1 VTGEAR
7 LDETGAG
14 LAPATGGWFV
24 VNVRDAA
31 WVATEALGCA
41 CPFEGEEARFPEL
54 GVNIHVLQ
62 PGQPASLYHAESQ
75 QEAFLVLA
83 GECLLLVE
91 GRERVLRAWDFVHF
105 APGTAHAVVGAGD
118 GPAAVF
124 MVGARR
130 PDARVVYPGSDL
142 ARRHGAGAAHETED
156 EAEAYA
162 DLAPP
167 VPGRPPGWDR
177 LPWA

>member
-7 LDETGAG
+7 LEETGAG
-14 LAPATGGWFV
+14 LAPAAEGWFV

-31 WVATEALGCA
+31 WVTTQALGSA
-41 CPFEGEEARFPEL
+41 CQFEGAAARFAEL
-54 GVNIHVLQ
+54 GINIHVLQ
-62 PGQPASLYHAESQ
+62 PGQPASLYHAEDQ

-83 GECLLLVE
+83 GECVLLVE
-91 GRERVLRAWDFVHF
+91 GQQRTLRAWDFVHF

-118 GPAAVF
+118 GPAVVF

-130 PDARVVYPGSDL
+130 PDFRVLYPDSDL
-142 ARRHGAGAAHETED
+142 ARGHGAGAARETED
-156 EAEAYA
+156 EEEAYA
-162 DLAPP
+162 GHPP
-167 VPGRPPGWDR
+167 PAPGRPPGWER